1 MAGYPEAHPD
11 AIVSDADEMD
21 KVYWK
26 DVHYLKEKVR
36 DLNVSI
42 SGRRV
47 FPQSRC
53 RVLTVVHASR
63 LMRGARW

>member
-36 DLNVSI
+36 ASVE
-42 SGRRV
+42 RV
-47 FPQSRC
+47 REVCFS
-53 RVLTVVHASR
+53 VAK
-63 LMRGARW
+63 